1 MRGGELQ
8 SFYSTLLILSR
19 EKIKRNKKAVHFRL
33 QAVFLF
39 LVIFLQ
45 RMGGCGQ
52 ERWGFSQSISEL
64 MLPFYGRQDGINE
77 EKFKSTMREK
87 FKSIGNSSPEDFGCH
102 KEEKGAPLEG

>member
-45 RMGGCGQ
+45 RMGGVGRNVGASHRASLSSCFHSM
-52 ERWGFSQSISEL
+52 EDKMEL
-64 MLPFYGRQDGINE
+64 MKKNLKVR
-77 EKFKSTMREK
+77 
-87 FKSIGNSSPEDFGCH
+87 
-102 KEEKGAPLEG
+102 